1 MNTVER
7 LLKMDAGK
15 LKMPEKDIVIKLTKF
30 DNEEFTFPCKAIDP
44 EVIAEIQENAIELK
58 KGNVSKIRMYNMKVM
73 TIIEGCTAI
82 FKDKDLLR
90 HFNANTPK
98 ELVKKLLISGEM
110 DDLYN
115 KINEL
120 SGYEKDEE
128 DIKN

>member
-7 LLKMDAGK
+7 LLKMDAGEI
-15 LKMPEKDIVIKLTKF
+15 KMPEKDIVMKLSKF

-44 EVIAEIQENAIELK
+44 EVMAEIQENAIELK
-58 KGNVSKIRMYNMKVM
+58 KGDVNKIRMYNMKVM
-73 TIIEGCTAI
+73 TIIEGCSEI
-82 FKDKDLLR
+82 FKNKDLMR
-90 HFNANTPK
+90 HFNAVTPK

-110 DDLYN
+110 DELYN

-120 SGYEKDEE
+120 SGYERDEE